1 MDSYYGVLLANKQ
14 LEVAEQ
20 SMKTAQANLDRSQD
34 HFESGVVVESDLLSA
49 PGITGHAQARTH
61 SRPKRF
67 GTGAR
72 TFKHPCRDFA
82 ECFRSSRGRRRK
94 KSPSNEL
101 EEAEKKA
108 MELRPDL
115 KRNRSEQEAQQKS
128 VSVAKSSFGPRVN
141 PFAGWEAD
149 NPTFVAGWRE

>member
-1 MDSYYGVLLANKQ
+1 MRKHELIRAQNALALARAHLSTPVGISQN
-14 LEVAEQ
+14 VFDPAE
-20 SMKTAQANLDRSQD
+20 
-34 HFESGVVVESDLLSA
+34 
-49 PGITGHAQARTH
+49 
-61 SRPKRF
+61 
-67 GTGAR
+67 
-72 TFKHPCRDFA
+72 
-82 ECFRSSRGRRRK
+82 GRRRK